1 MKKIAL
7 FLFPVILLALT
18 SCSGILENQEAR
30 QSSENVIINIADSN
44 SSARFI
50 KPAEGFDISKVGE
63 WKLTFTQITPVKD
76 KEVSIAL
83 KKGENS
89 AKLGVGTYN
98 LNIEGSYANDTSTIE
113 LSGSKENIVVAEGK
127 STEISVIVGLKK
139 SQDGKG
145 SLSVQLGF
153 DQTSYNQ
160 YITEVGQVDLKDRIK
175 VALKNSSKEDCSSDL
190 KIESVENQSTK
201 LLISGQ
207 LSSGYYNIELYA
219 NCAAASQ
226 SSATDAE
233 PIWKRINLLTDDL
246 IEVADEKESSGSYE
260 NLLFPLKEYTYYA
273 SASVSEDSA
282 SNGLNKTN
290 PGNLYKVLENI
301 YKNNA
306 VYNAKINYTCSGSM
320 EFDISK
326 IKEGKQIEIDT
337 FSTDDDTSQSGVLLN
352 LHADKSVDVAQSSA
366 DVVFTASTETDKSL
380 VVKSYTLD
388 GTPSVILKNG
398 AYLDFCSFAND
409 DTSDFNLYLDV
420 EDVEYYENSPLVI
433 ASESFDGKISILS
446 SGLQEQTVVCEILEN
461 KEENTFKY
469 YVTKPLPAV
478 YYSNKLASG
487 WSVNYKLSYG
497 NNDAVGYQNDN
508 YSLAAFCYDHSG
520 GLYAFELEL
529 EGDSKVPG
537 TITESTGYELVHY
550 SNKEAS
556 KKTEFTVQKEN
567 FGYIK
572 QQIPASMCADG
583 NRVYF
588 VNTLASILEK
598 GGQDIAL
605 SEWNHWAYSDPV
617 VYSVAASK
625 DGQFPAEVQLDFAS
639 VFTKVTAVYCEG
651 LDKDLYVAGY
661 KTSTSGSVKDST
673 YSIYKLASPSSY
685 TTGATISKDQLEL
698 VLDVFTTSSDSS
710 FTEWCSENQI
720 TQSAYAFNAI
730 TDMAIVDSNLY
741 ILKNSYYL
749 HLNVTDPTSSNVN
762 ACSSLVRIGSDS
774 GNTIKAW
781 SDYSSPYSQN
791 PVSFGITRKFVAVLP
806 KKKKLV
812 IGDSSSSSYYAV
824 DLSNSDDLSIARSGG
839 GSGFEFDGYTYTDF
853 VSSGATFASQA
864 DYIESVSS
872 N

>member
-30 QSSENVIINIADSN
+30 QSSESIIINITDSN

-50 KPAEGFDISKVGE
+50 KPAESFDISKVEE

-76 KEVSIAL
+76 KEVSITL
-83 KKGENS
+83 KKGEKS

-160 YITEVGQVDLKDRIK
+160 YIMEVGQVDLKDRIK

-201 LLISGQ
+201 LLISGK

-219 NCAAASQ
+219 NCTAVSQ
-226 SSATDAE
+226 NPATDAE

-282 SNGLNKTN
+282 SNGLSKTN

-337 FSTDDDTSQSGVLLN
+337 FDDTSQSCVSLS
-352 LHADKSVDVAQSSA
+352 LHADKSVDVTQSSA
-366 DVVFTASTETDKSL
+366 DVVFTASTEADKSL
-380 VVKSYTLD
+380 VVKDYTLE
-388 GTPSVILKNG
+388 GKPSVILKNG

-409 DTSDFNLYLDV
+409 DTSNFKLYLDV
-420 EDVEYYENSPLVI
+420 EDVEYYGNSPLVT
-433 ASESFDGKISILS
+433 ASKSFDGKFSILS
-446 SGLQEQTVVCEILEN
+446 SGTEEHTVVCEILEN

-469 YVTKPLPAV
+469 YVTKPLPTV
-478 YYSNKLASG
+478 YYSNKWASG
-487 WSVNYKLSYG
+487 YPVNYKLSYG
-497 NNDAVGYQNDN
+497 NTDAVVYQNDN

-520 GLYAFELEL
+520 GLYAFELAL
-529 EGDSKVPG
+529 EGDSKVPSS
-537 TITESTGYELVHY
+537 ITESTGYELVHY

-556 KKTEFTVQKEN
+556 KKTEFTVQKEK

-588 VNTLASILEK
+588 VNTLASISEK
-598 GGQDIAL
+598 GGQDITL
-605 SEWNHWAYSDPV
+605 SKWDHWAYSDPV

-625 DGQFPAEVQLDFAS
+625 DGQFTAEVPLNFES

-651 LDKDLYVAGY
+651 LGKDLYVAGY

-685 TTGATISKDQLEL
+685 TTDAIISKDQLEL

-720 TQSAYAFNAI
+720 TQNAYAFNAI

-749 HLNVTDPTSSNVN
+749 HFDTSDLTSSKIK
-762 ACSSLVRIGSDS
+762 ACSSLVRIDSDS
-774 GNTIKAW
+774 GNIIKAW
-781 SDYSSPYSQN
+781 SPYSQN

-824 DLSNSDDLSIARSGG
+824 DLSNSDDLSIVRSGG
-839 GSGFEFDGYTYTDF
+839 GSGFEFDGYTYKDF
-853 VSSGATFASQA
+853 VSSGATFVGQA

>member
-30 QSSENVIINIADSN
+30 QSSESIIINITDSN

-50 KPAEGFDISKVGE
+50 KPAESFDISKVEE

-76 KEVSIAL
+76 KEVSITL
-83 KKGENS
+83 KKGEKS

-201 LLISGQ
+201 LLISGK

-219 NCAAASQ
+219 NCAAVSQ
-226 SSATDAE
+226 NSATDAE
-233 PIWKRINLLTDDL
+233 PIWKHINLLTDDL

-282 SNGLNKTN
+282 SNGLSKTN

-306 VYNAKINYTCSGSM
+306 VYNAKIKYACTDPM
-320 EFDISK
+320 EFDVSK

-337 FSTDDDTSQSGVLLN
+337 FDDTSQSGVSLS
-352 LHADKSVDVAQSSA
+352 LHADKSVDVTQSSA
-366 DVVFTASTETDKSL
+366 DVVFTASTEADKSL
-380 VVKSYTLD
+380 VVKDYTLE
-388 GTPSVILKNG
+388 GKPSVILKNG

-409 DTSDFNLYLDV
+409 DTSNFNLYLDV
-420 EDVEYYENSPLVI
+420 EDVEYYGNSPLVI
-433 ASESFDGKISILS
+433 ASKSFDGKFSILS
-446 SGLQEQTVVCEILEN
+446 SGTEEHTVVCEILEN

-469 YVTKPLPAV
+469 YVTKPLPTV
-478 YYSNKLASG
+478 YYSNKWASG
-487 WSVNYKLSYG
+487 WPVNYKLSYG
-497 NNDAVGYQNDN
+497 NTDATSYQYSN

-520 GLYAFELEL
+520 GVYAFELAL

-537 TITESTGYELVHY
+537 TITESTGYELVHF

-556 KKTEFTVQKEN
+556 KKTEFTVQKEK

-588 VNTLASILEK
+588 VNTLASISEK
-598 GGQDIAL
+598 GGQDITL
-605 SEWNHWAYSDPV
+605 SKWDHWAYSDPV

-625 DGQFPAEVQLDFAS
+625 DGQFPAEVQLDFDS

-651 LDKDLYVAGY
+651 LGKDLYVAGY
-661 KTSTSGSVKDST
+661 KTSTSGSTKDST

-685 TTGATISKDQLEL
+685 TTDATISKDQLEL

-720 TQSAYAFNAI
+720 TQNAYAFNAI

-749 HLNVTDPTSSNVN
+749 HFDTSNPTSSIIK
-762 ACSSLVRIGSDS
+762 ACSSLVRIDSDS

-791 PVSFGITRKFVAVLP
+791 SVPFGITRKFVAVLP

-853 VSSGATFASQA
+853 VSSGATFVGQA
-864 DYIESVSS
+864 DYIENVSS